1 MRVVIGVDWSD
12 QAFAAVTQTFQL
24 YRPTDVTLV
33 HGVNL
38 GMFEQ
43 PIVAE
48 AANLQGYDDFRKAMV
63 NAGHQLLERA
73 AALVPAEVTAV
84 RKINEIGSPAQVI
97 LDNAQA
103 VSADLVVV
111 GARGRGRLAE
121 TVLGS
126 VSHRVLS
133 HASRSTLIVKGSTQ
147 PIRQALVA
155 VEGLDDADRITQW
168 LARYPFSTP
177 VNLRVLNVVVP
188 IGLDSPYDGMDARTW
203 WEGAEAYAEQLVK
216 KTAATLSGAGYTTD
230 TKVAIGS
237 PTALIGEE
245 AKTLDLVIASSHGRR
260 GVARFLLGSVSHAI
274 VHHVSCPVLVI
285 R

>member
-1 MRVVIGVDWSD
+1 MRIVIGVDWSD
-12 QAFAAVTQTFQL
+12 QSFAAVSQTFQL

-48 AANLQGYDDFRKAMV
+48 AANLQGYDDFRHAMV

-73 AALVPAEVTAV
+73 AALVPPEVETV
-84 RKINEIGSPAQVI
+84 RKINEVGSPAQVI
-97 LDNAQA
+97 LDGAQT
-103 VSADLVVV
+103 VSADLIVV

-133 HASRSTLIVKGSTQ
+133 HTSRSTLIVKGQ
-147 PIRQALVA
+147 ARPIRQALVA
-155 VEGLDDADRITQW
+155 VEGRDDADRIVEW
-168 LARYPFSTP
+168 LTLYRFATP
-177 VNLRVLNVVVP
+177 VELRVLNVVVP
-188 IGLDSPYDGMDARTW
+188 VGLDSPYDGMEARTW

-216 KTAATLSGAGYTTD
+216 NTAAKLADAGYTTG
-230 TKVAIGS
+230 TKVLVGS
-237 PTALIGEE
+237 PAALIEEE
-245 AKTLDLVIASSHGRR
+245 AKATDLVIASSHGRR

>member
-1 MRVVIGVDWSD
+1 MRIVIGVDWSD
-12 QAFAAVTQTFQL
+12 QAFAAVSQTFQL

-48 AANLQGYDDFRKAMV
+48 AANLQGYDDFRHAMV

-73 AALVPAEVTAV
+73 AAMVPSEVATV

-97 LDNAQA
+97 LDSAQT
-103 VSADLVVV
+103 VSADLIVV

-133 HASRSTLIVKGSTQ
+133 HASRSTLIVKGQ
-147 PIRQALVA
+147 ARPIRQALVA
-155 VEGLDDADRITQW
+155 VEGRDDADRIVEW
-168 LARYPFSTP
+168 LTHYRFATP
-177 VNLRVLNVVVP
+177 V
-188 IGLDSPYDGMDARTW
+188 
-203 WEGAEAYAEQLVK
+203 
-216 KTAATLSGAGYTTD
+216 
-230 TKVAIGS
+230 
-237 PTALIGEE
+237 
-245 AKTLDLVIASSHGRR
+245 
-260 GVARFLLGSVSHAI
+260 
-274 VHHVSCPVLVI
+274 
-285 R
+285 